1 MTGFKPRTSGI
12 GSDRSTNWAT
22 QPLPYVIAKTLICEI
37 ATHSF
42 PCYFGQ
48 ILAWTPIK
56 VRLLF
61 NFSRFQIDVMS
72 YQRLLHIHFDLKHV
86 LTKYLNIVG
95 SIFLFDLVWFSVLR
109 HHWCELDQCLLKNK
123 KRLRIRNTKKSR
135 TWLIWCDFRVREISR
150 RREKW
155 KIKCCQTR
163 KIANHFKNF
172 PNLPSEKVKRKMH

>member
-22 QPLPYVIAKTLICEI
+22 QPLPYVIAKNLICEI

-61 NFSRFQIDVMS
+61 NFSCFQIDVMS

-109 HHWCELDQCLLKNK
+109 NHWCELDQCLLKNK
-123 KRLRIRNTKKSR
+123 KRLRIRNTKKS
-135 TWLIWCDFRVREISR
+135 
-150 RREKW
+150 
-155 KIKCCQTR
+155 
-163 KIANHFKNF
+163 HFILRAYLQRQYFNTDL
-172 PNLPSEKVKRKMH
+172 LPRYQARQFCNDVY